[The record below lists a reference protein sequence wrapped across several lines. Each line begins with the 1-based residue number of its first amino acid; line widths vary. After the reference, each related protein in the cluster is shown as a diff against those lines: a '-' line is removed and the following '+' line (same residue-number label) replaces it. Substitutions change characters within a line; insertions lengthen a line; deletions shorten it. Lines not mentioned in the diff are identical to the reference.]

1 MLLCLQIPVEKLRV
15 PREPPERPPFDL
27 DAAVFLADFAFEAYR
42 VRGARWTKQHA
53 SKLFVDYLDSSP
65 PIYVL
70 LRGLCKNTQAS
81 AVRDKHCTSIMVRK
95 YALLRSSFSFAPLP
109 PSGVNS
115 SQCPVSSERT
125 SISPRKRERLPMYY
139 YTKSCSFNNIPT
151 VAFPLFVVLDWMDY
165 HQIRQHARPQ
175 HGQNGQQEPG
185 GVAWDVPGPSS
196 LRFQKGEL
204 VSKVFPGLLTVSL
217 LAAEGLPVVLVSA
230 VLFCPVSCTY
240 GLETTLWEFCGTLS
254 SSRFLAVRRVGDSL
268 PRRSPALLFFIFLD
282 SLV

>member
-42 VRGARWTKQHA
+42 VRGARSTKGA
-53 SKLFVDYLDSSP
+53 RLKTVCRLFRLVAAHLD
-65 PIYVL
+65 YVL

-139 YTKSCSFNNIPT
+139 YTKSCSFN
-151 VAFPLFVVLDWMDY
+151 
-165 HQIRQHARPQ
+165 
-175 HGQNGQQEPG
+175 
-185 GVAWDVPGPSS
+185 
-196 LRFQKGEL
+196 
-204 VSKVFPGLLTVSL
+204 
-217 LAAEGLPVVLVSA
+217 
-230 VLFCPVSCTY
+230 
-240 GLETTLWEFCGTLS
+240 
-254 SSRFLAVRRVGDSL
+254 
-268 PRRSPALLFFIFLD
+268 
-282 SLV
+282 